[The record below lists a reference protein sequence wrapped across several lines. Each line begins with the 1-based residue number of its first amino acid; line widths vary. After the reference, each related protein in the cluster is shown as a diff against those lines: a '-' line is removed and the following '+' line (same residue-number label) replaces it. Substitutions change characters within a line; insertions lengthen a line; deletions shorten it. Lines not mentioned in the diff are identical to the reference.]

1 MNLMQRQ
8 KDGNSNI
15 RDRQIISSYNKTKET
30 PRNLFRKI
38 YCYLIR
44 SGYIPRLWAEFHQPQ
59 KDQLNISIKHKRLN

>member
-1 MNLMQRQ
+1 MDFVKKQ
-8 KDGNSNI
+8 KDGNTHI
-15 RDRQIISSYNKTKET
+15 KDKQIISIYNKDKET

-44 SGYIPRLWAEFHQPQ
+44 SGYIPRRWAEFRLPQ